1 MIGAACG
8 PSVAGRDSN
17 PVSSDNWE
25 TPLAGYA
32 AGNHRGFS
40 LLEVLFALAVLS
52 VALAG
57 LAHLFTIATRA
68 NASARATTYAVVLAQ
83 QKMEQLRGLA
93 YGFDTSGNA
102 VTDLDTDV
110 SVQPELP
117 GLGTGL
123 QPSPHGALAE
133 NTVGYVD
140 YVDANGASLGG
151 AAAVP
156 PPGTAYIR
164 RWSVEPLPP
173 GANTIVLQVLVMP
186 ARHRGAAADPNGVVR
201 LPDEARMMSVKTRKA
216 P

>member
-1 MIGAACG
+1 
-8 PSVAGRDSN
+8 
-17 PVSSDNWE
+17 
-25 TPLAGYA
+25 
-32 AGNHRGFS
+32 
-40 LLEVLFALAVLS
+40 VLS

-83 QKMEQLRGLA
+83 QKMEQLRGLR

-110 SVQPELP
+110 SVQPESP

-123 QPSPHGALAE
+123 QPSPHGALTE
-133 NTVGYVD
+133 NTVGFVD

-156 PPGTAYIR
+156 PPGAAYIR

-173 GANTIVLQVLVMP
+173 GATTIVIQVLVMP
-186 ARHRGAAADPNGVVR
+186 ARHRGAAGPNGLAR